1 MSNPGCTTGT
11 KFVLKAGGN
20 GVRKQF
26 LILNGKIIQA
36 WMKSGDK
43 FARDCATFTDIT
55 TSVKCTE
62 VKGPK
67 AGEDGPA
74 YDLASIVLGSNGSN
88 ASTTVASEASTT
100 PTAETSTKT
109 SAAATA
115 TPSPCQTKSIGTN
128 LVFFED
134 GKNFTQEN
142 TFNVDTGVLDLVV
155 PAHGKYRKTQFV
167 IHETGVL
174 LKTGGACSISP
185 VPENYNI
192 LGHHNSFATEM
203 ANRLQKSENSLEE
216 QPKYHMLKIRQE
228 RVGHT
233 ERLGKL
239 NNAHSSACDDEPIVK
254 TKDMIIS
261 EEDFKQGEAG
271 KFIIVGKTPKSQR
284 SKRQE
289 QKSETLEACSIG
301 GPDAC
306 GRGFTNPETQQSFSF
321 HQISAG
327 SICIWCC
334 DVAPAPSA
342 FCPPVNGREICDCKK
357 IVDKN
362 SLLNCT
368 LSNHPVENNIQTGPN
383 NTTQTL
389 TFNGKTDN
397 SNPITV
403 KVEMPAHHTSKGR
416 SLKDMTVIMNADPVG
431 AWHPIYT
438 KIKNNMMTKIGD
450 DCLVM
455 DLPSDMFPVDI
466 ALGLEEIKKPSVQ
479 EDDKDRHFLNRQLD
493 DRNVTGLHPL
503 VQETCPNGV
512 KSTQPEPI
520 SREDSEIL
528 GNGSVVFFEDNKIIK
543 EVDSKLRSAGK
554 RCSIEIKT
562 AAVEK
567 ASGCWRW
574 PNPDGP
580 ELYVH
585 GISTTVEELS
595 CCIDNDEGGCCDD
608 AGAADCKCSQLKD
621 KASFEACSG

>member
-36 WMKSGDK
+36 WMKTGDK
-43 FARDCATFTDIT
+43 FARDCPTFTDIT

-74 YDLASIVLGSNGSN
+74 YDLATIVLGSNGSN
-88 ASTTVASEASTT
+88 ASTTVASGTSTT
-100 PTAETSTKT
+100 PTADTSTKT
-109 SAAATA
+109 STGVTT

-185 VPENYNI
+185 VPENYNV
-192 LGHHNSFATEM
+192 LGHHNSFAKEM
-203 ANRLQKSENSLEE
+203 ANRLQKSENRQEE

-271 KFIIVGKTPKSQR
+271 KFIIVGKTPKSKK
-284 SKRQE
+284 SKREDQT
-289 QKSETLEACSIG
+289 SEILEACSTG

-306 GRGFTNPETQQSFSF
+306 GRGFTNPETDQSFSF

-327 SICIWCC
+327 SICIVCC
-334 DVAPAPSA
+334 DVAPAPSP
-342 FCPPVNGREICDCKK
+342 FCPPVNGKEICDCKQ

-368 LSNHPVENNIQTGPN
+368 LGNRPVENNIQTGSN

-389 TFNGKTDN
+389 RFNGKADD

-403 KVEMPAHHTSKGR
+403 IVEMPAHTSNGR
-416 SLKDMTVIMNADPVG
+416 TLKDMKVIMNADSVG

-450 DCLVM
+450 DCQVM

-466 ALGLEEIKKPSVQ
+466 ALGLREIKKPSVQ
-479 EDDKDRHFLNRQLD
+479 EEDKNRHFLNRQLD

-512 KSTQPEPI
+512 KSTQPELI
-520 SREDSEIL
+520 SKEVSEKL
-528 GNGSVVFFEDNKIIK
+528 GNGSVVFFEDNTSL
-543 EVDSKLRSAGK
+543 EELESK
-554 RCSIEIKT
+554 CSIEIKT

-567 ASGCWRW
+567 ASSSWRR
-574 PNPDGP
+574 PNDDGP

-585 GISTTVEELS
+585 DISTTVEELS
-595 CCIDNDEGGCCDD
+595 CCNDEDGGDCCDD
-608 AGAADCKCSQLKD
+608 AGAANCKCSQLKD